1 MRERRGER
9 EAWTA
14 LVEGREAAP
23 ANKYG
28 VAPKEERGKYASKHE
43 AQAAVKYQALA
54 RVGQIRDYEEQKR
67 ITLVPGDGE
76 LRSIVYVAD
85 FYYVD
90 PDGNPHVVDAKGYKT
105 AIYRLKKRLAALLL
119 HITIEEV

>member
-14 LVEGREAAP
+14 LVEGRDAAP

-28 VAPKEERGKYASKHE
+28 AKREGKYASQHE
-43 AQAAVKYQALA
+43 AQAAIKYQALA
-54 RVGQIRDYEEQKR
+54 RAGRIRDYEEQKR
-67 ITLVPGDGE
+67 ITLVPGDGK
-76 LRSIVYVAD
+76 LRPVVYVAD

-90 PDGNPHVVDAKGYKT
+90 LDGNPHVVDAKGFKT
-105 AIYRLKKRLAALLL
+105 QVYRLKKRLAALLL